1 MQELMV
7 SLNDFAMLCPFMKVF
22 KFALNS
28 CLSIAIANNVCTLSD
43 EAISELLVWAAC
55 IENNK
60 QFFPI
65 PARLS
70 PPPPLFSL
78 AHLYQM
84 QQEFHI
90 STNSAAMRGWG
101 ELAWIT
107 TGN

>member
-1 MQELMV
+1 MQELMG
-7 SLNDFAMLCPFMKVF
+7 SLNDFALLCPFMKVF

-65 PARLS
+65 PARPL
-70 PPPPLFSL
+70 PPPLYF
-78 AHLYQM
+78 
-84 QQEFHI
+84 
-90 STNSAAMRGWG
+90 R
-101 ELAWIT
+101 
-107 TGN
+107 